1 MLTKKNRL
9 IFPKCER
16 VFWNER
22 ERDRKKERVYY
33 IKKGGASYSQA
44 NELTIY

>member
-1 MLTKKNRL
+1 MR
-9 IFPKCER
+9 
-16 VFWNER
+16 ER